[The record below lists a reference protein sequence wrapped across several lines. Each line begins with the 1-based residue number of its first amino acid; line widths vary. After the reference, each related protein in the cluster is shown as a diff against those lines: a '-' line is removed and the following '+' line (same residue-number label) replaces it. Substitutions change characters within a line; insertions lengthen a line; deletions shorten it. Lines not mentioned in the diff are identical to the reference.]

1 MPTIEEI
8 EQIQSKL
15 QPEIKL
21 KGFETKADKL
31 VWKFSHTYRAF
42 DCPLVFTVKV
52 ETDKKG
58 KILKV
63 SGY

>member
-21 KGFETKADKL
+21 VGFETKADEL
-31 VWKFSHTYRAF
+31 VWKFSHTYRPF
-42 DCPLVFTVKV
+42 NCPLEFMVKV
-52 ETDKKG
+52 VTDKKG
-58 KILKV
+58 KILNV